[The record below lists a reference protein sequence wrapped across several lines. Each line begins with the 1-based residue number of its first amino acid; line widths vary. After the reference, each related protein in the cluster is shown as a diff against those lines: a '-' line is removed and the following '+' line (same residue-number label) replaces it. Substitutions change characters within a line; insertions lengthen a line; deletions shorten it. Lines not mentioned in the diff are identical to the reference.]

1 MTALALL
8 ALAVLPLGAAGG
20 GAADAAA
27 RKRIEADRA
36 DTMRWLRSDP
46 TSYLAAVKRVSF
58 GDKTVLVVGSD
69 PACDVVLPGLEPH
82 HLSVTAGAEGFTA
95 FGLDGGAYFTVG
107 KSTTPVRDAKTG
119 PTRLSVG
126 RFTLRLS
133 HQGYPAVIVFD
144 RTSPRFKEYK
154 GIPYFPIDLSYRVKA
169 RLVPDPKAETVAIAS
184 SNSADRKAT
193 RVGWLEFALGGT
205 PLRLAAHRL
214 LEPGSDDGSLSV
226 FFRDATTG
234 KESYK
239 VGRYVEPEK
248 QEDGSYVLDFNMA
261 YNPACAYSS
270 FYNCPIPPKENQLPV
285 PVKAGERDPRYQH

>member
-1 MTALALL
+1 MTRFAPTLLALL
-8 ALAVLPLGAAGG
+8 ALPAAAGP
-20 GAADAAA
+20 ADDAAV
-27 RKRIEADRA
+27 RKKISADRA
-36 DTMRWLRSDP
+36 DTIRWLRSDP

-58 GDKTVLVVGSD
+58 GEKPALIVGSD

-82 HLSVTAGAEGFTA
+82 HLSVTAAEDGFTLY
-95 FGLDGGAYFTVG
+95 GLDDGAFFTVAKG
-107 KSTTPVRDAKTG
+107 TTPVRSAKTG
-119 PTRLSVG
+119 PARLSVG
-126 RFTLRLS
+126 RFMLRLS

-144 RTSPRFKEYK
+144 RKSPRFKEYK

-184 SNSADRKAT
+184 SNSADRKAV
-193 RVGWLEFALGGT
+193 RVGWLEFALGGA

-214 LEPGSDDGSLSV
+214 LEPGSADGDLSV

-248 QEDGSYVLDFNMA
+248 QDDGTYILDFNMA
-261 YNPACAYSS
+261 YNPACAYSP

-285 PVKAGERDPRYQH
+285 PVRAGERDPGYQH